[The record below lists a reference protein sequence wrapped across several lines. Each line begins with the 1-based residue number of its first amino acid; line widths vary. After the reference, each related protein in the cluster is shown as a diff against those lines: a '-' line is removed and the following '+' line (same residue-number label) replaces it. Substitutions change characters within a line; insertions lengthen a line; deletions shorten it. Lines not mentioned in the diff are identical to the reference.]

1 AECHSHV
8 RLQQWCPPSS
18 ARDAQGCDRS
28 ERDRFG
34 GTLRHLAETPAGAAG
49 MRNLLALILSVIAF
63 SAGALAQ
70 SSTAQPAAWSRML
83 AGPQDRG
90 TAAERGAAVFN
101 NWCSACHGKD
111 PRNAPGTASLQF
123 KYQGRTPAALEE
135 RRDLTPQAIRLFV
148 RQGVATMPF
157 SRKTEVSDAD
167 LEALTAYLTQP
178 KP

>member
-1 AECHSHV
+1 M
-8 RLQQWCPPSS
+8 R
-18 ARDAQGCDRS
+18 
-28 ERDRFG
+28 
-34 GTLRHLAETPAGAAG
+34 TLLVLT
-49 MRNLLALILSVIAF
+49 LSIAAF
-63 SAGALAQ
+63 SDSALAQ
-70 SSTAQPAAWSRML
+70 GSTAQPAAWSRTL

-123 KYQGRTPAALEE
+123 KYQGRTPAALED

-167 LEALTAYLTQP
+167 LEALTAYLTQQ